1 MPSEAEHSK
10 SQVKLNTLSPK
21 VFRRRGPQ
29 MGYLLVGSAYIH
41 GHSVS
46 SPELALCQLQRF
58 QKPKPSFRE
67 ARDNVISPG
76 THRGWIL
83 QCPSL
88 PEAQRVPVKIPSK
101 E

>member
-1 MPSEAEHSK
+1 
-10 SQVKLNTLSPK
+10 
-21 VFRRRGPQ
+21 
-29 MGYLLVGSAYIH
+29 MGYLLVGSDDIH
-41 GHSVS
+41 GHPIP
-46 SPELALCQLQRF
+46 SPELALCQPQRF

-83 QCPSL
+83 RRPSL
-88 PEAQRVPVKIPSK
+88 PEAQWVPVKIPSK